1 MHVEALRE
9 YCLQLRKTS
18 ESFPF
23 DEETLVFKVLDK
35 MFALIPLERH
45 PAQINLKC
53 DPERSVEL
61 RQMYPDQIYPGYH
74 MSKKHWNTVL
84 TEQLPPALVQ
94 ELIQHS
100 YDLVVAKLPKYRRE
114 ELK

>member
-9 YCLQLRKTS
+9 FCLQLPNTS

-23 DEETLVFKVLDK
+23 DEETLVFKVFDK

-61 RQMYPDQIYPGYH
+61 REMYPDQIYPGYH
-74 MSKKHWNTVL
+74 MSKKHWNTML
-84 TEQLPPALVQ
+84 TEQLPPALAQ

-100 YDLVVAKLPKYRRE
+100 YDLVVAKLPKYRRA